1 MFSPTKR
8 GKIDQDEES
17 KLCKGSFCSPC
28 SFSQTW
34 HGKTCQ
40 GGKTKHHLFFKAFM
54 SPCTSGF
61 GPLSGYFL
69 SILFTLEDLL
79 SFRFVSLLLSVSA
92 SCLIFFVSFCV
103 SPSCVSSFLCFFFSV
118 SLLRV
123 SLLSVTFFSFSA
135 LC

>member
-8 GKIDQDEES
+8 GKIDQDKES

-28 SFSQTW
+28 SFVQTW

-92 SCLIFFVSFCV
+92 SCLIFFVSLFVCLHLV
-103 SPSCVSSFLCFFFSV
+103 SLLFCVSSFLCLCFV
-118 SLLRV
+118 SL
-123 SLLSVTFFSFSA
+123 F
-135 LC
+135 